1 MDKRLAFEVFIDDLT
16 CITFAPTAKAAQ
28 YNAVLNAR
36 EAGYYNRRGQWP
48 NSHPRRKQP
57 NIMQYL
63 TPVRLVI
70 TTDVDSGL
78 TARQSALRFMT
89 TVH

>member
-48 NSHPRRKQP
+48 NCKAKRAPLYDDSPLKDQGRRTCWIP
-57 NIMQYL
+57 EY
-63 TPVRLVI
+63 VR
-70 TTDVDSGL
+70 GY
-78 TARQSALRFMT
+78 
-89 TVH
+89 